1 MGKRSHLFIFS
12 ILNQHRIMKYIVG
25 ITLIFSSI
33 ISLGQQ
39 SDFESI
45 ISELQASL
53 IEVQTG
59 DETYTHEI
67 EMMGY
72 SVLKYT
78 LVEVDVKGN
87 REEIIYEFNVA
98 DLDPYV
104 VREETKKDIIYLSLT
119 IDNGQKFI
127 KEYVNGEI
135 KGYEENMLMVTKN
148 IDNARIMKDLIKK
161 AIPIAEEIMSNKLK
175 VEPYEE
181 MESWLVENVVSAE
194 SSGKA
199 YNQNLVSEGDYPGN
213 MRLIQTIVTDKS
225 SVENQ
230 YLFNLADIN
239 INTLKF
245 NISGSSF
252 SLEFET
258 NRKQKVI
265 KVYENGSPDGFDD
278 ELEIF
283 TNNVEE
289 ARDLKNVLQLV
300 VPLAEDK
307 VEDAIIKFDELQPA
321 LDYLGKFIQNID
333 YGDESFEQSIEG
345 DCLMSYSRVESDAK
359 ATEKL
364 TANFNSIDVNGN
376 LIDYDVTSGK
386 MYVEFTT
393 KESIDLVKKFEN
405 DEFNKYDD
413 ELKIY
418 AENVEVARRIK
429 ATLEDIIRICE
440 RDYIDPFA
448 DMTLEQKIQWLTEN
462 IEEVRIGD
470 KTITQTFERIDDSD
484 PDKIKLNKLE
494 VSAKG
499 GQEEIFEFNFT
510 DLNPKSI
517 QYDIGSKT
525 LAISIETKFKEDII
539 KYYKDGEIENYQD
552 GFELSMA
559 DIEKSRNVIL
569 VFNQIIAEL
578 NE

>member
-1 MGKRSHLFIFS
+1 MRYLIGSFFLFVSFIGLSQNDEFKS
-12 ILNQHRIMKYIVG
+12 V
-25 ITLIFSSI
+25 
-33 ISLGQQ
+33 
-39 SDFESI
+39 
-45 ISELQASL
+45 ISELQSNL
-53 IEVQTG
+53 LEVQTG

-67 EMMGY
+67 EHLGY

-78 LVEVDVKGN
+78 LVEVDEKGN
-87 REEIIYEFNVA
+87 REEIAYEFNVA

-119 IDNGQKFI
+119 VDNGQKFI
-127 KEYVNGEI
+127 KVYENGEV
-135 KGYEENMLMVTKN
+135 KGYDENMLMVTKN

-161 AIPIAEEIMSNKLK
+161 AIPMAEEIMTNKLK
-175 VEPYEE
+175 VETYPE
-181 MESWLVENVVSAE
+181 MESWLEEHVVNAE
-194 SSGKA
+194 SSGKS
-199 YNQNLVSEGDYPGN
+199 YNQQLVALDDFPGN
-213 MRLIQTIVTDKS
+213 FRLIQTEITAKS
-225 SVENQ
+225 SEEKQ
-230 YLFNLADIN
+230 YIFNLSDIN
-239 INTLKF
+239 INSLKF

-252 SLEFET
+252 SLDFET

-265 KVYENGSPDGFDD
+265 KVLDNGVPDGFDD
-278 ELEIF
+278 EIEIF

-289 ARDLKNVLQLV
+289 ARDLKNILTLA

-307 VEDAIIKFDELQPA
+307 VEASIQKFDALQPA
-321 LDYLGKFIQNID
+321 LDYLGKFVQNID
-333 YGDESFEQSIEG
+333 YGDESFEQSVEG
-345 DCLMSYSRVESDAK
+345 DCLMTFARIESDEK
-359 ATEKL
+359 STEKL
-364 TANFNSIDVNGN
+364 TAEFNLIDVNGN
-376 LIDYDVTSGK
+376 LIDYDVSSGK

-393 KESIDLVKKFEN
+393 KESLDLIKTYEN
-405 DEFNKYDD
+405 DEFDGYDD

-429 ATLEDIIRICE
+429 AVLEDLIKVCE

-448 DMTLEQKIQWLTEN
+448 DMTLEQKIGWLTEN
-462 IEEVRIGD
+462 MEEVRNGD
-470 KTITQTFERIDDSD
+470 ETITQTFERIDDSD
-484 PDKIKLNKLE
+484 PDKIKLTKLE
-494 VSAKG
+494 VDAKG

-525 LAISIETKFKEDII
+525 LAVSFETKFKEDII

-552 GFELSMA
+552 GFELSLA
-559 DIEKSRNVIL
+559 DIETARNVIL